1 MKKNKSCLSCRKNS
15 LDNIFNFG
23 ELPLVNNYY
32 SSEEIE
38 KEEKFP
44 LNLLFCKSCYLVQL
58 SFFPDPKK
66 IYSTYHHV
74 SGASHG
80 NVEHLKEVANYVKS
94 LAENSKTILEIG
106 SNDNTLVNQLSNFG
120 FKCTAVDP
128 AENINKNLEN
138 TITDFFNYD
147 LAKNLY
153 SENKTY
159 DIILGLNVFAHN
171 DTFIDMFKGCE
182 LLLNDDGILIIEV
195 AYALETILKG
205 NFDTIYHEHVCSYT
219 LTSLENALNES
230 GLYVHD
236 VTEINTQGGS
246 IRVVAKKEKLI
257 NKTISYNNISK
268 KESDIGI
275 KEEEF
280 YRSVSFEIEKKLK
293 NINDLF
299 VKEKNNKFLIL
310 GSPARGVVTLNVS
323 NKLINNESIIID
335 DTPEKQNKLMP
346 GIHLP
351 VRKWNDAIFEDFDR
365 VLILSW
371 NYKDNLIDRL
381 KKTKFK
387 GKVFIPF
394 PDLVDIEI

>member
-1 MKKNKSCLSCRKNS
+1 MVKNKSCLSCRKNS

-299 VKEKNNKFLIL
+299 VKEKDNKFLIL

>member
-94 LAENSKTILEIG
+94 LADNSKTILEIG

-182 LLLNDDGILIIEV
+182 LLLNDDGLLIIEV

>member
-1 MKKNKSCLSCRKNS
+1 MSLPTMIRLLICL
-15 LDNIFNFG
+15 
-23 ELPLVNNYY
+23 
-32 SSEEIE
+32 
-38 KEEKFP
+38 
-44 LNLLFCKSCYLVQL
+44 
-58 SFFPDPKK
+58 
-66 IYSTYHHV
+66 
-74 SGASHG
+74 
-80 NVEHLKEVANYVKS
+80 
-94 LAENSKTILEIG
+94 
-106 SNDNTLVNQLSNFG
+106 
-120 FKCTAVDP
+120 
-128 AENINKNLEN
+128 
-138 TITDFFNYD
+138 
-147 LAKNLY
+147 
-153 SENKTY
+153 
-159 DIILGLNVFAHN
+159 
-171 DTFIDMFKGCE
+171 GCE

-275 KEEEF
+275 NEEEF

-299 VKEKNNKFLIL
+299 VKEKDNKFLIL

>member
-1 MKKNKSCLSCRKNS
+1 MVKNKSCLSCRKNS

-182 LLLNDDGILIIEV
+182 LLLNDDGLLIIEV

>member
-182 LLLNDDGILIIEV
+182 LLLNDDGLLIIEV

-299 VKEKNNKFLIL
+299 VKEKDNKFLIL